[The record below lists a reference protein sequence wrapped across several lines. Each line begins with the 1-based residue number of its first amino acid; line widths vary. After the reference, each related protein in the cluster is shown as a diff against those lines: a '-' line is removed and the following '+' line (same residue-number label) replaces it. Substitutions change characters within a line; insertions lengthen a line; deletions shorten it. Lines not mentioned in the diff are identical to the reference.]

1 MFRDQF
7 TRHMHMHT
15 KTPVS
20 FELKTVKPTKGSSAH
35 GLLRREIHGLFERPN
50 SFLNVFYWEKLK
62 KKKKRFSLA
71 FETFFVRV

>member
-50 SFLNVFYWEKLK
+50 SFFECFLLGKIK
-62 KKKKRFSLA
+62 KKKKTFQSSV
-71 FETFFVRV
+71 ETFFVWV